1 MRIILEKTVQRFST
15 ATDYVETLLEIIHQ
29 RRRISEVRGEAPQGT
44 GNGLDRS
51 ERVVDLVAQYT
62 NNFLPSQPFFP
73 AQGFS
78 RLGEHDKTMGHPIL
92 AEIGAANDPALLI
105 VMKRA
110 GYSLRRRALHE
121 VCNTQFAGGKTECL
135 FFGSSQQRQRS
146 AVQEANSAVRG
157 EGNDDGPGLRHH
169 LAEETHS
176 FDALKPLAFQR
187 AGKVVDLNGEI
198 AESISAGRP
207 HGAKG
212 KILFTQSGDN
222 VGQNAHGMDDNV

>member
-105 VMKRA
+105 VMKRG
-110 GYSLRRRALHE
+110 GYSRRRRALP
-121 VCNTQFAGGKTECL
+121 VNPLMLSARTSGNTISVETRKPSPRITAKQ
-135 FFGSSQQRQRS
+135 
-146 AVQEANSAVRG
+146 
-157 EGNDDGPGLRHH
+157 
-169 LAEETHS
+169 AEYTRIYLQKNQN
-176 FDALKPLAFQR
+176 LKPQ
-187 AGKVVDLNGEI
+187 
-198 AESISAGRP
+198 
-207 HGAKG
+207 
-212 KILFTQSGDN
+212 
-222 VGQNAHGMDDNV
+222 